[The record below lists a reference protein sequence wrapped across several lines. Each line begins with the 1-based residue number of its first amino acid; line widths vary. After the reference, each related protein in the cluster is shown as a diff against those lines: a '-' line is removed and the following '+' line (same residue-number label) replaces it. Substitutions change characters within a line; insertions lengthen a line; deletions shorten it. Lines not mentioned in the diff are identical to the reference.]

1 MSEPPSSSTITT
13 STTNSSLN
21 ELMAVAEQCLSPDNR
36 SLNIHSRNSSKTLKC
51 PKCNW
56 HYKYQETLEIHM
68 KEKHQIGT
76 NSDGNINNS
85 NENET
90 NCSYCLSN
98 SVHPRLARG
107 EQYPCG
113 FKPYRCDLCLY
124 STTTKGNLA
133 IHMQSDKH
141 MNNCRD
147 LSSPCLQQQQQQQI
161 SFTSSP
167 ENSSLDQTSQSQE
180 LKMANECSS
189 IESYSCP
196 LCPQANFN
204 TMESLKE
211 HLCSMHNCSRDAL
224 NRCLSLIGDSGF
236 SSMAEA
242 NSSDEYRCHSC
253 HNKNFKD
260 FYHLL
265 NHFQDESHIDEETK
279 SVGLLC
285 WKKGCNQY
293 FNSLLNLEKHFRE
306 IHSINLNDKNSSQSS
321 LSSTSSI
328 KEIKDNKDNK
338 DIKDIKEN
346 YFENKTNSSNG
357 PPMNFLSKTRERL
370 ISIGEDIALHYLEN
384 LSNSNSNSNT
394 NTKYSN
400 EIICDLCLKK
410 FSSLSR
416 LKVHYE
422 DIHSIVL
429 SSRAI
434 QHWIFLLE
442 KLHSSSSCSTLNS
455 NTTKLKRQSSSLND
469 LNQIKKSR
477 SNSNSN
483 LNETTNLSS
492 SSSSSCFIYSNCS
505 NSTLVNNPYDLTQNK
520 RQRTRISD
528 EQLKILRSYFNINN
542 SPSDEQILLMSD
554 KSQLTTKVIK
564 HWFRNT
570 LFKERQKNKDS
581 PYNFSNPPLQT
592 NKIDLDEYQKTGI
605 IIKKN
610 FNDSDYSD
618 NDLTS
623 NDEQDLLLS
632 DEDFYD
638 YNNKLSNNSIHSS
651 SNQQL
656 NSQQQQQQLNPQQ
669 SQLNQQQQQ
678 QQQQQLNQQQMKN
691 HQQSS
696 RRANRTRFSDE
707 QLRLLQDA
715 FESNPYPKDDDLEV
729 LSEKLKL
736 NSRVIVV
743 WFQNARQKARKS
755 YENNSPNENNQQILF
770 KQDKDDGYSCK
781 NCHKLFQRFAELMK
795 HAKQCSSPCLTTK
808 KNSNKDL
815 IEDNS
820 NSLLNRSSSSSYDM
834 LIKNSL
840 PLSSTVVTNS
850 LNKKDNYCEQC
861 DKYFNTI
868 TEFNE
873 HQTFHMQAFLN
884 AATLFPLAAYH
895 PAAAA
900 AAAAAAMAA
909 FSSQLFQNNQNFPMI
924 GLDLNNSNS
933 INKKPSRS
941 LSSFGSDSSND
952 IEENEGIEGNDI
964 DAEEHDDD
972 DDDINGEDSNDE
984 NKKNSSSQKRNRTTI
999 LPEQQDYLM
1008 SKYSIESNPSRKMLE
1023 DISEEVKLK
1032 KRVVQVWFQNTRARE
1047 RKGNIK
1053 IDFNS
1058 NSNSNSNINSN
1069 DINNIIINKKCL
1081 HCSLTFKL
1089 KSTLENHLLL
1099 KHNDLYKKK
1108 EDLLLIDYD
1117 LFPNGFNSSDDLPL
1131 DLSKSSLK
1139 NDFNE
1144 NKFEND
1150 NFLNE
1155 SNDSSS
1161 QSIDD
1166 QNFLL
1171 KHNKH
1176 LLNGHLSPNN
1186 CQQSLNNSLNGQR
1199 RFRTQMTPLQ
1209 IKLMKA
1215 IFLEY
1220 RTPTMPECELLGK
1233 EIQLQKRV
1241 VQVWFQNARAKE
1253 KKNPNFF
1260 KSDLPDEFQSTN
1272 DQCKL
1277 CQCKYT
1283 LQNPQRDHLFTTKHI
1298 ENIRSIL
1305 SKQIGNISTTST
1317 STTTNTTT
1325 TATNKDDFIK
1335 KNSINIK
1342 LDIENNS
1349 NQSVLDKS
1357 SKDEQ
1362 NQLMSY
1368 INLMH
1373 LMPIG
1378 IDPYN
1383 YGLMDP
1389 NIHGT
1394 PLFMLQLP
1402 EEALKKILSL
1412 SKSDA
1417 HLTRAQY
1424 TQDGKNLQDLFDH
1437 SYSSIDY
1444 QTVDVGYVC
1453 KRCYLV
1459 WPLYESCRCHALVCW
1474 QICGSTLPVSIKSS
1488 EDLND
1493 LSGYIF
1499 KIEQLTYRCLLCK
1512 TSCSTTI
1519 EYEKHTKDD
1528 IHLKKKNSNS
1538 TIQENDSY

>member
-1 MSEPPSSSTITT
+1 MSEPSST
-13 STTNSSLN
+13 TTNNTPN
-21 ELMAVAEQCLSPDNR
+21 EFMAVAEQSLSPDNR
-36 SLNIHSRNSSKTLKC
+36 SAHVHSRNSSKTLKC

-68 KEKHQIGT
+68 KEKHQMVT
-76 NSDGNINNS
+76 NSDGNLNNS

-90 NCSYCLSN
+90 NCSYCLSH

-147 LSSPCLQQQQQQQI
+147 LSSPSIQQQSTFI
-161 SFTSSP
+161 SSP
-167 ENSSLDQTSQSQE
+167 DNSSFDQTSQSQE
-180 LKMANECSS
+180 VKMASESSS
-189 IESYSCP
+189 IETYSCP
-196 LCPQANFN
+196 LCPQSNFN
-204 TMESLKE
+204 RMESLKE
-211 HLCSMHNCSRDAL
+211 HLCSIHNCSRDAL

-236 SSMAEA
+236 SSMAET
-242 NSSDEYRCHSC
+242 NSCDEYRCHSC
-253 HNKNFKD
+253 HNKTFKD

-293 FNSLLNLEKHFRE
+293 FNSLTNLEKHFRE
-306 IHSINLNDKNSSQSS
+306 IHSINLNDKNSFD
-321 LSSTSSI
+321 LSSSSSI
-328 KEIKDNKDNK
+328 KETKEINKEISKEIKESYFDNK
-338 DIKDIKEN
+338 
-346 YFENKTNSSNG
+346 NSSSPSSSSIGNQ
-357 PPMNFLSKTRERL
+357 MNFLSKTRERL

-384 LSNSNSNSNT
+384 ISNTNSNSNSTSSLNS
-394 NTKYSN
+394 NSNSKYSN

-442 KLHSSSSCSTLNS
+442 KLHSSSSSSTISSSSS
-455 NTTKLKRQSSSLND
+455 NKLKRQSSSLND

-483 LNETTNLSS
+483 IISNENNL
-492 SSSSSCFIYSNCS
+492 SSSCFIYPHSSTIN
-505 NSTLVNNPYDLTQNK
+505 NSSYDIAHNK

-542 SPSDEQILLMSD
+542 SPSDEQIKLMSE

-581 PYNFSNPPLQT
+581 PYNFSNPPLQS
-592 NKIDLDEYQKTGI
+592 NQIDLDEYQKTGL

-610 FNDSDYSD
+610 DNDSDYSD

-623 NDEQDLLLS
+623 NDEQDILLS
-632 DEDFYD
+632 DEEFYD
-638 YNNKLSNNSIHSS
+638 FNKLSNNNNNNN
-651 SNQQL
+651 NQQ
-656 NSQQQQQQLNPQQ
+656 Q
-669 SQLNQQQQQ
+669 SQQQQ
-678 QQQQQLNQQQMKN
+678 QQQQQLFQK
-691 HQQSS
+691 QSSSSSAS

-715 FESNPYPKDDDLEV
+715 FEGNPYPKDDDLEI
-729 LSEKLKL
+729 LSDKLKL

-755 YENNSPNENNQQILF
+755 YENNSPNENNQQIQYTT
-770 KQDKDDGYSCK
+770 KDKDDGYSCK

-795 HAKQCSSPCLTTK
+795 HAKQCSSPCLIK
-808 KNSNKDL
+808 KNFNDDNNTKEL
-815 IEDNS
+815 IS
-820 NSLLNRSSSSSYDM
+820 LNRSSSYDM

-840 PLSSTVVTNS
+840 PLSNVGTTTS
-850 LNKKDNYCEQC
+850 NKKDNYCEQC
-861 DKYFNTI
+861 DKYFHSTKQ
-868 TEFNE
+868 FNE

-909 FSSQLFQNNQNFPMI
+909 FSSQLFQNNQNFPI
-924 GLDLNNSNS
+924 VGLDLNNSNE
-933 INKKPSRS
+933 INKKSCQS
-941 LSSFGSDSSND
+941 ISSFGSDSSND
-952 IEENEGIEGNDI
+952 IEEGDGGDGDGDGDGEG
-964 DAEEHDDD
+964 DDD
-972 DDDINGEDSNDE
+972 DEDLCDDSNDE
-984 NKKNSSSQKRNRTTI
+984 NKKSSSQKRNRTTI

-1053 IDFNS
+1053 IDSNINLNLNS
-1058 NSNSNSNINSN
+1058 NSNDNQ
-1069 DINNIIINKKCL
+1069 IIINKKCL

-1089 KSTLENHLLL
+1089 KSTLDNHLLL
-1099 KHNDLYKKK
+1099 KHSDIYKKK
-1108 EDLLLIDYD
+1108 DDILLIDYD
-1117 LFPNGFNSSDDLPL
+1117 LFPNVFNSNDELPL
-1131 DLSKSSLK
+1131 DLSKSSIKYDLHERK
-1139 NDFNE
+1139 Q
-1144 NKFEND
+1144 END
-1150 NFLNE
+1150 YLLNE
-1155 SNDSSS
+1155 SNDSSN
-1161 QSIDD
+1161 QSIDE
-1166 QNFLL
+1166 L
-1171 KHNKH
+1171 KIKDKNIF
-1176 LLNGHLSPNN
+1176 NGNLSPNS
-1186 CQQSLNNSLNGQR
+1186 CQQSSNNSLNGQR

-1260 KSDLPDEFQSTN
+1260 KSDLPDEYQSTN

-1277 CQCKYT
+1277 CQIKYT
-1283 LQNPQRDHLFTTKHI
+1283 LQNPQRDHLFTSKHI
-1298 ENIRSIL
+1298 ENIRLIL
-1305 SKQIGNISTTST
+1305 SKQIGNVST
-1317 STTTNTTT
+1317 STPPTPTTI
-1325 TATNKDDFIK
+1325 KDDFIK
-1335 KNSINIK
+1335 KNSINMKI
-1342 LDIENNS
+1342 DIDNNS

-1412 SKSDA
+1412 SKTDA

-1437 SYSSIDY
+1437 SYHQVDY
-1444 QTVDVGYVC
+1444 QTIDVGYAC

-1474 QICGSTLPVSIKSS
+1474 QISGSRLPLTIKSS
-1488 EDLND
+1488 EDLNN

-1512 TSCSTTI
+1512 TSYSTTI

-1528 IHLKKKNSNS
+1528 IHLKKKLSNS
-1538 TIQENDSY
+1538 SIQENDSY